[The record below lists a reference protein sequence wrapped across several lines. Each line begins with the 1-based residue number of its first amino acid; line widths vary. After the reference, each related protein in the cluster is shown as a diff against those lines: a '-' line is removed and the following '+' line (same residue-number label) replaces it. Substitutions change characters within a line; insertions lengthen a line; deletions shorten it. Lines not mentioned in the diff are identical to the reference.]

1 MATKKTIYGLK
12 AYGKGNYVREVS
24 YATQTPPVA
33 NWTDRPDLNED
44 FWVKR
49 TPSEKAWNGT
59 NG

>member
-12 AYGKGNYVREVS
+12 AYGKGSYVREVS

-49 TPSEKAWNGT
+49 TANQKAWNGT

>member
-1 MATKKTIYGLK
+1 MSVKKTTYGLK
-12 AYGKGNYVREVS
+12 AYGIGNFVREVRFVT
-24 YATQTPPVA
+24 ATQPTA

-49 TPSEKAWNGT
+49 TPSDKAWNGT

>member
-12 AYGKGNYVREVS
+12 AYGKGSYVREVS
-24 YATQTPPVA
+24 YETQTPPTA

>member
-1 MATKKTIYGLK
+1 MATKKSIYGLK
-12 AYGKGNYVREVS
+12 AYGKGSYVREVS
-24 YATQTPPVA
+24 YETQTPPTA